1 VLKFPEIVLP
11 KFRTARSASFIT
23 IVAKPPVAEWEGPVS
38 AADVANRIL
47 IEMGRMPGFESFLN
61 IFFHIIN
68 FARQTAFATHGG
80 I

>member
-1 VLKFPEIVLP
+1 
-11 KFRTARSASFIT
+11 
-23 IVAKPPVAEWEGPVS
+23 VAKPPVAEWEGSVS